1 MIFQDKSGSSA
12 VITAESGKPCKG
24 KTKHMKQIT
33 KHFKNYRKELILGP
47 FFKLLEAVLELMVPL
62 IMANIINIGIRD
74 GDHGYILWHGLLLFG
89 LAALGVVAA
98 MLCQFYAARAAGQF
112 GRALRQ
118 ETYTHVMGLSGRD
131 TAQFG
136 AGGLITRL
144 TNDIN
149 QIQTGLNMA
158 VRLGTRA
165 PFLAVGSIVMALLL
179 DTRIGLI
186 FVVSTPLIL
195 LVLYLVMKYTLPS
208 YRKIQSGQDRL
219 SRLSAEGLAGV
230 RVIRAFSRQEQEQQ
244 DYDAAADD
252 LTRLTIRAGK
262 ISALLN
268 PLTTLIVNIAI
279 GLIVWMGAVY
289 VNQGEM
295 EAGTI
300 VALVSYMNQT
310 LLALIVAANLIV
322 LFTRAIASSRRV
334 GAVLDM
340 QPSVTVQKEAEPD
353 SEDAAVCFRD
363 VTFAYHKQAQP
374 VLENISFSI
383 KKGQTVGLI
392 GSTGSGKSTVVN
404 LIMRFFDTDA
414 GGIYVNGLNV
424 KTLDPRTL
432 RESIGLVPQTA
443 VLFSGTIRENMQMA
457 VQNAEDAEIWQ
468 ALETAQAGPF
478 VEALPKGLHSP
489 VEEGGKNF
497 SGGQRQRLTIARA
510 VLQKPELLILDD
522 SASALDFRADAALR
536 SALKKEM
543 NSRPDMTVL
552 MITQRAGTIKGA
564 DNILVLDDGRLV
576 GAGTHDALLRDNPV
590 YREICQSQ
598 GITAEAEQEAGI

>member
-1 MIFQDKSGSSA
+1 M
-12 VITAESGKPCKG
+12 
-24 KTKHMKQIT
+24 KHIL

-62 IMANIINIGIRD
+62 IMANIINVGIRG
-74 GDHGYILWHGLLLFG
+74 GDHGYVLWHGLLLLL
-89 LAALGVVAA
+89 LAVLGVAAA

-112 GRALRQ
+112 GRELRR
-118 ETYTHVMGLSGRD
+118 ETYSHVFELSGRD

-144 TNDIN
+144 TNDIG

-165 PFLAVGSIVMALLL
+165 PFLAVGSIVTALLL

-195 LVLYLVMKYTLPS
+195 LVLYLVMKYTLPG

-219 SRLSAEGLAGV
+219 SRLSAEGLEGV
-230 RVIRAFSRQEQEQQ
+230 RVIRAFSRQEQEQKEF
-244 DYDAAADD
+244 DAAADD
-252 LTRLTIRAGK
+252 LTSLTVRAGK

-279 GLIVWMGAVY
+279 VFIVWMGAAF
-289 VNQGEM
+289 VNGGEM

-310 LLALIVAANLIV
+310 LLALIVAANLII

-340 QPSVTVQKEAEPD
+340 QPSVTVRKVNEGKGD
-353 SEDAAVCFRD
+353 LSDTAVAFRN
-363 VTFAYHKQAQP
+363 VTFAYHKNSEP
-374 VLENISFSI
+374 TLEGISFTI
-383 KKGQTVGLI
+383 KRGRTVGLI
-392 GSTGSGKSTVVN
+392 GSTGSGKSTVIN
-404 LIMRFFDTDA
+404 LIMRFFDADS
-414 GGIYVNGLNV
+414 GGVYVNGANV

-432 RESIGLVPQTA
+432 REKIGLVPQTA
-443 VLFSGTIRENMQMA
+443 VLFSGSIRDNMRMA
-457 VQNAEDAEIWQ
+457 AQNAADEDILE
-468 ALETAQAGPF
+468 ALQTAQAGAF
-478 VEALPKGLHSP
+478 VEALPRGLDSP

-510 VLQKPELLILDD
+510 LLKKPELLILDD
-522 SASALDFRADAALR
+522 SASALDFRTDAALR
-536 SALKKEM
+536 AALRKEM
-543 NSRPDMTVL
+543 ESRPDMTVL
-552 MITQRAGTIKGA
+552 MITQRAGTIKSA
-564 DNILVLDDGRLV
+564 DSILVLDDGRLT
-576 GAGTHDALLRDNPV
+576 GCGTHDELLRENPV
-590 YREICQSQ
+590 YQEICHSQ
-598 GITAEAEQEAGI
+598 GITLVNTREANA

>member
-1 MIFQDKSGSSA
+1 M
-12 VITAESGKPCKG
+12 
-24 KTKHMKQIT
+24 KHIL

-62 IMANIINIGIRD
+62 IMANIINVGIRG
-74 GDHGYILWHGLLLFG
+74 GDHGYVLWHGLLLLL
-89 LAALGVVAA
+89 LAVLGVAAA

-112 GRALRQ
+112 GRELRR
-118 ETYTHVMGLSGRD
+118 ETYSHVFELSGRD

-144 TNDIN
+144 TNDIG

-165 PFLAVGSIVMALLL
+165 PFLAVGSIVTALLL

-195 LVLYLVMKYTLPS
+195 LVLYLVMKYTLPG

-219 SRLSAEGLAGV
+219 SRLSAEGLEGV
-230 RVIRAFSRQEQEQQ
+230 RVIRAFSRQEQEQKEF
-244 DYDAAADD
+244 DAAADD
-252 LTRLTIRAGK
+252 LTSLTVRAGK

-279 GLIVWMGAVY
+279 VFIVWMGAAF
-289 VNQGEM
+289 VNGGEM

-310 LLALIVAANLIV
+310 LLALIVAANLII

-340 QPSVTVQKEAEPD
+340 QPSVTVRKVNEGKGD
-353 SEDAAVCFRD
+353 LSDTAVAFRN
-363 VTFAYHKQAQP
+363 VTFAYHKNSEP
-374 VLENISFSI
+374 TLEGISFTI
-383 KKGQTVGLI
+383 KRGRTVGLI

-404 LIMRFFDTDA
+404 LIMRFFDADS
-414 GGIYVNGLNV
+414 GGVYVNGANV

-432 RESIGLVPQTA
+432 REKIGLVPQTA
-443 VLFSGTIRENMQMA
+443 VLFSGSIRDNMRMA
-457 VQNAEDAEIWQ
+457 AQNAADEDILE
-468 ALETAQAGPF
+468 ALQTAQAGAF
-478 VEALPKGLHSP
+478 VEALPRGLDSP

-510 VLQKPELLILDD
+510 LLKKPELLILDD
-522 SASALDFRADAALR
+522 SASALDFRTDAALR
-536 SALKKEM
+536 AALRKEM
-543 NSRPDMTVL
+543 ESRPDMTVL
-552 MITQRAGTIKGA
+552 MITQRAGTIKSA
-564 DNILVLDDGRLV
+564 DSILVLDDGRLT
-576 GAGTHDALLRDNPV
+576 GCGTHDELLRENPV
-590 YREICQSQ
+590 YQEICHSQ
-598 GITAEAEQEAGI
+598 GITLVNTREANA

>member
-1 MIFQDKSGSSA
+1 M
-12 VITAESGKPCKG
+12 
-24 KTKHMKQIT
+24 KHIL
-33 KHFKNYRKELILGP
+33 KHFKNYRRELILGP

-62 IMANIINIGIRD
+62 IMANIINIGIRE
-74 GDHGYILWHGLLLFG
+74 GDHGYILWHGLLLLL
-89 LAALGVVAA
+89 LAVLGTSAA

-112 GRALRQ
+112 GRELRR
-118 ETYTHVMGLSGRD
+118 ETYTHVMELSGGD
-131 TAQFG
+131 TAEFG

-149 QIQTGLNMA
+149 QVQTGLNMA

-165 PFLAVGSIVMALLL
+165 PFLAIGSIVMALLL
-179 DTRIGLI
+179 DIRVGLI

-230 RVIRAFSRQEQEQQ
+230 RVIRAFSRQEQEQKE
-244 DYDAAADD
+244 YDAAADD
-252 LTRLTIRAGK
+252 LTALTVRAGK

-279 GLIVWMGAVY
+279 ALIVWMGAVF
-289 VNQGEM
+289 VNSGEM

-340 QPSVTVQKEAEPD
+340 QPSVTVQNVKED
-353 SEDAAVCFRD
+353 GNDASGTAVAFRN
-363 VTFAYHKQAQP
+363 VTFAYHKDAEP
-374 VLENISFSI
+374 VLENISFTI
-383 KKGQTVGLI
+383 KKGQTVGFI
-392 GSTGSGKSTVVN
+392 GSTGSGKSTVIS
-404 LIMRFFDTDA
+404 LIMRFFDADS
-414 GGIYVNGLNV
+414 GCVYVNGVNV
-424 KTLDPRTL
+424 KTLEPRAL
-432 RESIGLVPQTA
+432 RESVGLVPQTA
-443 VLFSGTIRENMQMA
+443 VLFSGTIRDNLQMA
-457 VQNAEDAEIWQ
+457 VQNATDEDMFT
-468 ALETAQAGPF
+468 ALETAQARPF
-478 VEALPKGLHSP
+478 VEALPKGLQSP

-510 VLQKPELLILDD
+510 VLKKPELLILDD
-522 SASALDFRADAALR
+522 SASALDFATDAALR
-536 SALKKEM
+536 SSLKKEM
-543 NSRPDMTVL
+543 KSRPDMTVL

-564 DNILVLDDGRLV
+564 DSILVLDDGRLS
-576 GAGTHDALLRDNPV
+576 GFGTHDELLRDNAV
-590 YREICQSQ
+590 YQEICQSQ
-598 GITAEAEQEAGI
+598 GITPENTKEAGA

>member
-1 MIFQDKSGSSA
+1 M
-12 VITAESGKPCKG
+12 
-24 KTKHMKQIT
+24 KHIL

-62 IMANIINIGIRD
+62 IMANIINVGIR
-74 GDHGYILWHGLLLFG
+74 GSDHGYVLWHGLLLLL
-89 LAALGVVAA
+89 LAVLGVAAA

-112 GRALRQ
+112 GRELRR
-118 ETYTHVMGLSGRD
+118 ETYSHVFELSGRD

-144 TNDIN
+144 TNDIG

-195 LVLYLVMKYTLPS
+195 LVLYLVMKYTLPG

-219 SRLSAEGLAGV
+219 SRLSAEGLEGV
-230 RVIRAFSRQEQEQQ
+230 RVIRAFSRQEQEQKEF
-244 DYDAAADD
+244 DAAADD
-252 LTRLTIRAGK
+252 LTSLTVRAGK

-279 GLIVWMGAVY
+279 AFIVWMGAAF
-289 VNQGEM
+289 VNGGEM

-310 LLALIVAANLIV
+310 LLALIVAANLII

-340 QPSVTVQKEAEPD
+340 QPSVTVRKVNEGKGD
-353 SEDAAVCFRD
+353 LSDTAVAFRN
-363 VTFAYHKQAQP
+363 VTFAYHKNSEP
-374 VLENISFSI
+374 TLEGISFTI
-383 KKGQTVGLI
+383 KRGRTVGLI

-404 LIMRFFDTDA
+404 LIMRFFDADS
-414 GGIYVNGLNV
+414 GGVYVNGANV

-432 RESIGLVPQTA
+432 REKIGLVPQTA
-443 VLFSGTIRENMQMA
+443 VLFSGSIRDNMRMA
-457 VQNAEDAEIWQ
+457 AQNAADEDILE
-468 ALETAQAGPF
+468 ALQTAQAGAF
-478 VEALPKGLHSP
+478 VEALPRGLDSP

-510 VLQKPELLILDD
+510 LLKKPELLILDD
-522 SASALDFRADAALR
+522 SASALDFRTDAALR
-536 SALKKEM
+536 AALRKEM
-543 NSRPDMTVL
+543 ESRPDMTVL
-552 MITQRAGTIKGA
+552 MITQRAGTIKSA
-564 DNILVLDDGRLV
+564 DSILVLDDGRLT
-576 GAGTHDALLRDNPV
+576 GCGTHDELLRENPV
-590 YREICQSQ
+590 YQEICHSQ
-598 GITAEAEQEAGI
+598 GITLVNTREANA

>member
-1 MIFQDKSGSSA
+1 M
-12 VITAESGKPCKG
+12 
-24 KTKHMKQIT
+24 KHIT

-62 IMANIINIGIRD
+62 IMANIINIGIRG
-74 GDHGYILWHGLLLFG
+74 GDHGYILWHGLLLLL
-89 LAALGVVAA
+89 LAVLGVVAA

-112 GRALRQ
+112 GRELRR
-118 ETYTHVMGLSGRD
+118 ETYSHVMRLSGKD
-131 TAQFG
+131 TAEFG

-149 QIQTGLNMA
+149 QVQTGLNMA

-179 DTRIGLI
+179 DLRIGLI

-195 LVLYLVMKYTLPS
+195 LVLYLVMKFTLPS

-230 RVIRAFSRQEQEQQ
+230 RVIRAFSRQEQEQKE
-244 DYDAAADD
+244 YDAAADD
-252 LTRLTIRAGK
+252 LTALTVRAGK

-279 GLIVWMGAVY
+279 ALIVWMGATY

-334 GAVLDM
+334 EAVLDM
-340 QPSVTVQKEAEPD
+340 QPSVTVQKT
-353 SEDAAVCFRD
+353 EDGGTNPGDAVRFRD
-363 VTFAYHKQAQP
+363 VTFAYHKGAEP
-374 VLENISFSI
+374 VLENIDFSI

-404 LIMRFFDTDA
+404 LMLRFFDTDS
-414 GGIYVNGLNV
+414 GGVYLNGVNV
-424 KTLDPRTL
+424 KTLDPLLL
-432 RESIGLVPQTA
+432 REQVGLVPQTA
-443 VLFSGTIRENMQMA
+443 VLFSGTIRDNMRMA
-457 VQNAEDAEIWQ
+457 AQDASDAEIFA
-468 ALETAQAGPF
+468 ALETAQAKPF
-478 VEALPKGLHSP
+478 VEALPKGLQSP

-510 VLQKPELLILDD
+510 VLKKPELLILDD
-522 SASALDFRADAALR
+522 SASALDFRSDAALR
-536 SALKKEM
+536 GALKREM
-543 NSRPDMTVL
+543 ERRPELTVL

-564 DNILVLDDGRLV
+564 DSILVLDDGRLV
-576 GAGTHDALLRDNPV
+576 GAGTHDALLQNNPV
-590 YREICQSQ
+590 YQEICQSQ
-598 GITAEAEQEAGI
+598 GITAETGKEAGA

>member
-1 MIFQDKSGSSA
+1 M
-12 VITAESGKPCKG
+12 
-24 KTKHMKQIT
+24 KHIL

-62 IMANIINIGIRD
+62 IMANIINVGIRG
-74 GDHGYILWHGLLLFG
+74 GDHGYVLWHGLLLLL
-89 LAALGVVAA
+89 LAVLGVAAA

-112 GRALRQ
+112 GRELRR
-118 ETYTHVMGLSGRD
+118 ETYSHVFELSGRD

-144 TNDIN
+144 TNDIG

-195 LVLYLVMKYTLPS
+195 LVLYLVMKYTLPG

-219 SRLSAEGLAGV
+219 SRLSAEGLEGV
-230 RVIRAFSRQEQEQQ
+230 RVIRAFSRQEQEQKEF
-244 DYDAAADD
+244 DAAADD
-252 LTRLTIRAGK
+252 LTSLTVRAGK

-279 GLIVWMGAVY
+279 AFIVWMGAAF
-289 VNQGEM
+289 VNGGEM

-310 LLALIVAANLIV
+310 LLALIVAANLII

-340 QPSVTVQKEAEPD
+340 QPSVTVRKVNEGKGD
-353 SEDAAVCFRD
+353 LSDTAVAFRN
-363 VTFAYHKQAQP
+363 VTFAYHKNSEP
-374 VLENISFSI
+374 TLEGISFTI
-383 KKGQTVGLI
+383 KRGRTVGLI

-404 LIMRFFDTDA
+404 LIMRFFDADS
-414 GGIYVNGLNV
+414 GGVYVNGANV

-432 RESIGLVPQTA
+432 REKIGLVPQTA
-443 VLFSGTIRENMQMA
+443 VLFSGSIRDNMRMA
-457 VQNAEDAEIWQ
+457 AQNAADEDILE
-468 ALETAQAGPF
+468 ALQTAQAGAF
-478 VEALPKGLHSP
+478 VEALPRGLDSP

-510 VLQKPELLILDD
+510 LLKKPELLILDD
-522 SASALDFRADAALR
+522 SASALDFRTDAALR
-536 SALKKEM
+536 AALRKEM
-543 NSRPDMTVL
+543 ESRPDMTVL
-552 MITQRAGTIKGA
+552 MITQRAGTIKSA
-564 DNILVLDDGRLV
+564 DSILVLDDGRLT
-576 GAGTHDALLRDNPV
+576 GCGTHDELLRENPV
-590 YREICQSQ
+590 YQEICHSQ
-598 GITAEAEQEAGI
+598 GITLVNTREANA

>member
-1 MIFQDKSGSSA
+1 M
-12 VITAESGKPCKG
+12 
-24 KTKHMKQIT
+24 KHIL

-62 IMANIINIGIRD
+62 IMANIINVGIQG
-74 GDHGYILWHGLLLFG
+74 GDHGYVLWYGLLLLL
-89 LAALGVVAA
+89 LAVLGVAAA

-112 GRALRQ
+112 GRELRR
-118 ETYTHVMGLSGRD
+118 ETYSHVFELSGRD

-144 TNDIN
+144 TNDIG

-195 LVLYLVMKYTLPS
+195 LVLYLVMKYTLPG

-219 SRLSAEGLAGV
+219 SRLSAEGLEGV
-230 RVIRAFSRQEQEQQ
+230 RVIRAFSRQEQEQKEF
-244 DYDAAADD
+244 DAAADD
-252 LTRLTIRAGK
+252 LTSLTVRAGK

-279 GLIVWMGAVY
+279 AFIVWMGAAF
-289 VNQGEM
+289 VNGGEM

-340 QPSVTVQKEAEPD
+340 QPSVTVRKVNEGKGD
-353 SEDAAVCFRD
+353 LSDTAVAFRN
-363 VTFAYHKQAQP
+363 VTFAYHKNSEP
-374 VLENISFSI
+374 TLEGISFTI
-383 KKGQTVGLI
+383 KRGRTVGLI

-404 LIMRFFDTDA
+404 LIMRFFDADS
-414 GGIYVNGLNV
+414 GGVYVNGANV

-432 RESIGLVPQTA
+432 REKIGLVPQTA
-443 VLFSGTIRENMQMA
+443 VLFSGSIRDNMRMA
-457 VQNAEDAEIWQ
+457 AQNAADEDILE
-468 ALETAQAGPF
+468 ALQTAQAGAF
-478 VEALPKGLHSP
+478 VEALPRGLDSP

-510 VLQKPELLILDD
+510 LLKKPELLILDD
-522 SASALDFRADAALR
+522 SASALDFRTDAALR
-536 SALKKEM
+536 AALRKEM
-543 NSRPDMTVL
+543 ESRPDMTVL
-552 MITQRAGTIKGA
+552 MITQRAGTIKSA
-564 DNILVLDDGRLV
+564 DSILVLDDGRLT
-576 GAGTHDALLRDNPV
+576 GCGTHDELLRENPV
-590 YREICQSQ
+590 YQEICHSQ
-598 GITAEAEQEAGI
+598 GITLVNTREANA